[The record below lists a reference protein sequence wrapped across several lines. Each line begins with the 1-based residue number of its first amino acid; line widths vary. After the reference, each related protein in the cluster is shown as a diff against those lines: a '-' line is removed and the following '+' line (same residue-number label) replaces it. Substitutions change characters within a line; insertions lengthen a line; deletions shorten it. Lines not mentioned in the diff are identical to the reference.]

1 MSNKMWVLTFGI
13 IPAIALAC
21 KLKHWKQQQ
30 EQADSEK
37 AYFSPREPLY
47 GRRVV

>member
-1 MSNKMWVLTFGI
+1 MWLLVFGV
-13 IPAIALAC
+13 IPAFMAAC
-21 KLKHWKQQQ
+21 KIKQWRQQQ
-30 EQADSEK
+30 EQADLEK